1 MTNQDIVSI
10 LSGLTPE
17 LATVQNKQNLLRIF
31 QLQAAQSGKQLS
43 PELEAFLSDQK
54 PGIDQN
60 LFNNVLTSLA
70 PEKPQEFK
78 TGWEGVKQGLM
89 GQGQYGFKPH
99 TAGLQGLMQNMSQA
113 MQGPQGQQNMAGN
126 MAGSSFGAAQD
137 AYNAPQTWGEK
148 AAHYGGAG
156 LKMFAPVVGAGA
168 AAIGGGPVGGGLAMQ
183 GTDLLGD
190 LVQSM
195 GRRTNHGFN
204 QGMY

>member
-31 QLQAAQSGKQLS
+31 QLQAAQSGTALS
-43 PELEAFLSDQK
+43 PELVAFLSDNQ
-54 PGIDQN
+54 PGINQD

-99 TAGLQGLMQNMSQA
+99 MAGLQGLMQNMNQS
-113 MQGPQGQQNMAGN
+113 MQPQGGQNMAGN

-137 AYNAPQTWGEK
+137 AYNAPKTWGEK
-148 AAHYGGAG
+148 ALHYGGAG
-156 LKMFAPVVGAGA
+156 VKMFAPLIGGA
-168 AAIGGGPVGGGLAMQ
+168 AAAAGGGPAGGMLANQ
-183 GTDLLGD
+183 GADLLGEG
-190 LVQSM
+190 LQYLGS
-195 GRRTNHGFN
+195 RTNHGFN